1 MSVIWWEKH
10 RPKSLGDLVGQDHIV
25 KHFRVKSVAEA
36 EGRDTANLQHMIF
49 HSQGAGTGKTSL
61 AYILA
66 EKYRLHL
73 QIFNA
78 STREQ
83 RGIGFIQDE
92 VIPLAQSHPNV
103 LILLD
108 EADQLTPDA
117 QSALKG
123 VIEGSVA
130 TFILTCNNLNKIS
143 PWLQSRCQTHVFNPI
158 ARDTMI
164 QQLMNIAAAE
174 NLTLN
179 SRADFGAIAKAHEG
193 DLRSAIGALQTVALL
208 EGKSREQFIRSL
220 QDPEFDAN
228 KFLRLTFKE
237 RAFDEAM
244 AMTKALDP
252 LTLINVVFKHG
263 TNSPA
268 SPQAKLRLIDAAI
281 TSRRDLIMGVEDV
294 FVRHNFVRLL
304 CEPEDL

>member
-1 MSVIWWEKH
+1 MKEIWWETH
-10 RPKSLGDLVGQDHIV
+10 RPCVLKDLVGQGHIV
-25 KHFRVKSVAEA
+25 KHFLFDIPPVV
-36 EGRDTANLQHMIF
+36 EGMGPPLQHMIF
-49 HSQGAGTGKTSL
+49 HSTNAGTGKTSL

-66 EKYRLHL
+66 DVYGLHL

-130 TFILTCNNLNKIS
+130 KFILTCNNLNKIS

-158 ARDTMI
+158 GFVDMVKRLSD
-164 QQLMNIAAAE
+164 IAALE
-174 NLTLN
+174 HIPF
-179 SRADFGAIAKAHEG
+179 SRGDPIQIIAKAHEG
-193 DLRSAIGALQTVALL
+193 DLRNAIGALQTAALL
-208 EGKSREQFIRSL
+208 EGDDREQFLRSL
-220 QDPEFDAN
+220 QEPDFDSG

-237 RAFDEAM
+237 RAFDEAFN
-244 AMTKALDP
+244 MTTALDP
-252 LTLINVVFKHG
+252 LALINVVFKHG

-268 SPQAKLRLIDAAI
+268 SPEAKLRLIDAAI
-281 TSRRDLIMGVEDV
+281 TSRRDLIMGVEGV

-304 CEPEDL
+304 CGPEAL

>member
-1 MSVIWWEKH
+1 MNTIWWEKH

-25 KHFRVKSVAEA
+25 KHFREA
-36 EGRDTANLQHMIF
+36 NVRHVGGHTLQHMIF

-158 ARDTMI
+158 CQADMI
-164 QQLMNIAAAE
+164 KRLTQIAVAE
-174 NLTLN
+174 GSYFN
-179 SRADFGAIAKAHEG
+179 DFGPIVKAHEG
-193 DLRSAIGALQTVALL
+193 DLRNAIGALQTAITL
-208 EGKSREQFIRSL
+208 EADDREQFLRSL
-220 QDPEFDAN
+220 QDPEFDTN

-237 RAFDEAM
+237 RAFDEAFN
-244 AMTKALDP
+244 MTKALDP
-252 LTLINVVFKHG
+252 LALINVVFKHG
-263 TNSPA
+263 TTSPA

-281 TSRRDLIMGVEDV
+281 TSRRDLIMGVEDI

-304 CEPEDL
+304 CEPEAL